1 MAIDRRAKHALAR
14 RDRTDLIAFIQH
26 NPQRYFLAQINR
38 RDQVCRIARAR
49 MCQLHTLGNGKRPR
63 NLDFIARPLCNQ
75 RDITC
80 DRRIEII
87 FRAVQIPAAE
97 GITVAR
103 RLRTR
108 LDRRPI
114 GRDDLRRGNRAS
126 VRHADI
132 KGHRV
137 RLRLFDLL
145 PHGRQSCVLPRS
157 KFCPLL
163 YIILRV
169 ILTVDCPTEELVTIK
184 CGRIRFDLKIL
195 FVIELAIREF
205 LIINICGIVST
216 SRDPL
221 CTAQAAFIANLIA
234 KRQIAYCQIIYFFSR
249 IICTFC
255 LVQCVV
261 ITHALCMITT
271 SCFKANFP
279 VLVDGPL
286 HREVSRGN
294 HNATLIGRLL
304 FTVHRYDRAFLRT
317 WSQIGKIDLRF
328 CGLFIA
334 NSPNIYF

>member
-1 MAIDRRAKHALAR
+1 ML
-14 RDRTDLIAFIQH
+14 
-26 NPQRYFLAQINR
+26 QR
-38 RDQVCRIARAR
+38 
-49 MCQLHTLGNGKRPR
+49 HTGGHVQRPR
-63 NLDFIARPLCNQ
+63 NLDLIARPH
-75 RDITC
+75 
-80 DRRIEII
+80 RI
-87 FRAVQIPAAE
+87 Q
-97 GITVAR
+97 
-103 RLRTR
+103 
-108 LDRRPI
+108 LDI
-114 GRDDLRRGNRAS
+114 GRDFLCEVILGLGRQVIRPMQEVIALADRRDCRNLISRDHC
-126 VRHADI
+126 VMLDNDRIRQLRHA
-132 KGHRV
+132 GHIGHEADGV

-163 YIILRV
+163 YILLRV

-205 LIINICGIVST
+205 HIINICGIVST

-249 IICTFC
+249 IICTSC

-261 ITHALCMITT
+261 NTHALCMITT

-279 VLVDGPL
+279 VLVDDPL

>member
-1 MAIDRRAKHALAR
+1 
-14 RDRTDLIAFIQH
+14 
-26 NPQRYFLAQINR
+26 
-38 RDQVCRIARAR
+38 
-49 MCQLHTLGNGKRPR
+49 MCQRHTRGCARRPR
-63 NLDFIARPLCNQ
+63 NLDLIARPH
-75 RDITC
+75 
-80 DRRIEII
+80 RI
-87 FRAVQIPAAE
+87 Q
-97 GITVAR
+97 
-103 RLRTR
+103 
-108 LDRRPI
+108 LDI
-114 GRDDLRRGNRAS
+114 GRDFLCEVIHGLGRQVIRPMQEVIALADWLHQIIRVRDFRNLLALRDNDRL
-126 VRHADI
+126 RHLGHAGHIGREAD
-132 KGHRV
+132 GV

-234 KRQIAYCQIIYFFSR
+234 KRQIAYCQIRYFFSR

-261 ITHALCMITT
+261 NTHALCMITT

-304 FTVHRYDRAFLRT
+304 FTVHRYARAFLRT